1 MSVLGFLMPFV
12 IIVFTYWWVALPRL
26 RKFSWWDR
34 AVARLW
40 AVAGNSKTILVAYA
54 VELIGVMDEARMLD
68 WSQLVGAENAGR
80 VMVIMGA
87 AMILLRLVTRT
98 VSASRRRRNSCGN
111 GSPAF

>member
-12 IIVFTYWWVALPRL
+12 IIVAAYWWVVLPRL
-26 RKFSWWDR
+26 RKFSWWDG
-34 AVARLW
+34 AVAWLW
-40 AVAGNSKTILVAYA
+40 AMAGNSKTILVAYA
-54 VELIGVMDEARMLD
+54 VELIGVMDEARLLD

-98 VSASRRRRNSCGN
+98 AVSFKAE
-111 GSPAF
+111 A

>member
-1 MSVLGFLMPFV
+1 MSVVDFLILFAV
-12 IIVFTYWWVALPRL
+12 IVAAWWWLVLPRL
-26 RKFSWWDR
+26 RKFSWWDGV
-34 AVARLW
+34 VARLW

-98 VSASRRRRNSCGN
+98 AVSFRAE
-111 GSPAF
+111 A

>member
-12 IIVFTYWWVALPRL
+12 IIVAAYWWLVLPRL
-26 RKFSWWDR
+26 RKFSWWDGV
-34 AVARLW
+34 VARLW
-40 AVAGNSKTILVAYA
+40 AMAGNSKTILVAYA
-54 VELIGVMDEARMLD
+54 MELIGVMDEARMLD

-98 VSASRRRRNSCGN
+98 AVSFKAE
-111 GSPAF
+111 A

>member
-12 IIVFTYWWVALPRL
+12 IIVAAYWWLVLPRL
-26 RKFSWWDR
+26 RKFSWWDGV
-34 AVARLW
+34 VARLW
-40 AVAGNSKTILVAYA
+40 AMAGNSKTILVAYA

-80 VMVIMGA
+80 IMVIMGA

-98 VSASRRRRNSCGN
+98 AVSFKAE
-111 GSPAF
+111 A

>member
-1 MSVLGFLMPFV
+1 MSVLGFLIPFAV
-12 IIVFTYWWVALPRL
+12 IGAAYWWLVLPRL
-26 RKFSWWDR
+26 RKFSWWD
-34 AVARLW
+34 AFVARLW

-54 VELIGVMDEARMLD
+54 VELIGLMDEARMLD

-98 VSASRRRRNSCGN
+98 AVSFRAEV
-111 GSPAF
+111 

>member
-1 MSVLGFLMPFV
+1 
-12 IIVFTYWWVALPRL
+12 
-26 RKFSWWDR
+26 
-34 AVARLW
+34 
-40 AVAGNSKTILVAYA
+40 

-98 VSASRRRRNSCGN
+98 AVSFKAE
-111 GSPAF
+111 A

>member
-12 IIVFTYWWVALPRL
+12 IIVAAYWWLVLPRL
-26 RKFSWWDR
+26 RKFPWWDGV
-34 AVARLW
+34 VARLW
-40 AVAGNSKTILVAYA
+40 AMAGNSKTSLVVYA

-80 VMVIMGA
+80 VMVIMGV

-98 VSASRRRRNSCGN
+98 AVSFRAE
-111 GSPAF
+111 A

>member
-1 MSVLGFLMPFV
+1 MSVLGFLVPSV
-12 IIVFTYWWVALPRL
+12 IIVAAYWWLALPRL
-26 RKFSWWDR
+26 RKLSWWDG

-54 VELIGVMDEARMLD
+54 VELIGVMDEARLLD

-98 VSASRRRRNSCGN
+98 AVSFRAE
-111 GSPAF
+111 A

>member
-1 MSVLGFLMPFV
+1 MSVLGFLIPCV
-12 IIVFTYWWVALPRL
+12 IIVAAYWWVVLPRL
-26 RKFSWWDR
+26 RKYSWWDG

-40 AVAGNSKTILVAYA
+40 AMAGNSKTILVAYA

-98 VSASRRRRNSCGN
+98 AVSFRAE
-111 GSPAF
+111 A

>member
-1 MSVLGFLMPFV
+1 MSVLGFLILLAV
-12 IIVFTYWWVALPRL
+12 IGAAYWWLILPRL
-26 RKFSWWDR
+26 RKFSWW
-34 AVARLW
+34 AGVVARLW

-98 VSASRRRRNSCGN
+98 AVSFRAE
-111 GSPAF
+111 A